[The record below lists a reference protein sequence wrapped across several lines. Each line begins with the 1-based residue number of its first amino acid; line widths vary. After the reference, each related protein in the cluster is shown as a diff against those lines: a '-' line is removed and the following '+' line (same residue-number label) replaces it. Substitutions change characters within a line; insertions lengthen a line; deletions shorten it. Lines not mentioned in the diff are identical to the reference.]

1 MKTFNKYAPYV
12 FVGALVLSDQINK
25 ESLEAQIDDTQDD
38 ACDAAQA
45 EIQMVQQKILDAGLT
60 LETARVESIKLDACR
75 TSAFAWEMHDLLQVR
90 ISHVCEPGE
99 LNSQVGSFL
108 QDSIDPKSLSNAH
121 IKHCRN

>member
-60 LETARVESIKLDACR
+60 LETARVESIKLDACQ

-108 QDSIDPKSLSNAH
+108 QDSIDPNSLSNAH